1 MTITVAI
8 DPDQTDSSDREKLI
22 PCPECGQKLLEVRSA
37 FHRNLF
43 RMKCRRCRKYIRIV
57 VDGGN
62 E

>member
-1 MTITVAI
+1 MTITAAI
-8 DPDQTDSSDREKLI
+8 DPDQTDSGDREKLI
-22 PCPECGQKLLEVRSA
+22 LCPECGQKLLEVRSA

-43 RMKCRRCRKYIRIV
+43 RMKCRSCRKYIRIV

>member
-8 DPDQTDSSDREKLI
+8 DPDQTGRSDREKLI
-22 PCPECGQKLLEVRSA
+22 SCPECGQKLLEVRSA

>member
-1 MTITVAI
+1 MTITATI

-22 PCPECGQKLLEVRSA
+22 LCPECGQKLLEVRSA